1 MAIPFVFAFD
11 GIPKALNTYAVS
23 VGTSPTVALKPLE
36 QGNRIA
42 IVFINPG
49 SNINVYVAPAHDGN
63 GAVITPT
70 VNGAGTTPIYAGAA
84 DSAALFLGNNDGWNY
99 IASAPA
105 VLTVLEYIA

>member
-11 GIPKALNTYAVS
+11 GIPRALNTYAIT
-23 VGTSPTVALKPLE
+23 VGTSSTVALEPLV

-42 IVFINPG
+42 IVFVNPG
-49 SNINVYVAPAHDGN
+49 TVDVYVAPAHDGN

-84 DSAALFLGNNDGWNY
+84 DSAALFLGNNDGWNCVA
-99 IASAPA
+99 ASSA